1 MRTGTMNNSRMK
13 YITAVTVSVLFI
25 ALILS
30 AFAWWEINNYEQGVA
45 ELYAQEQDG
54 YVEIVARQIE
64 RYGDVAGDKFV
75 EDTIEMLDSTSQ
87 RYWTLDNTQYFL
99 FVKSINDTDVYKT
112 FSTDTFYNTQSAQSF
127 LGTLKKG
134 VVTHSVISLEG
145 FKYVASGIIFEYA
158 GTEYR
163 LCLLT
168 DYDVMLTNN
177 AYLSSKLYLLIDLI
191 LLIALFVIGTIF
203 FAIRLS
209 GERKKVQHIKGVNTQ
224 LNRYIDFLDN
234 AVMGRNSTAIIT
246 GEGKIMHL
254 IHRIEER
261 KIYPCTFVD
270 VKLGTDRMIPFYE
283 TYHEKLRKG
292 IVWLRYSRDNYILV
306 FGKMKKEEALKYFD
320 NTVTEWKRGVV
331 ESGIDVRALEASA
344 ATGALTVYRTL
355 AVGGGQD
362 LINKEEE

>member
-1 MRTGTMNNSRMK
+1 MSNSRTK
-13 YITAVTVSVLFI
+13 YVAAVTIGAVFI
-25 ALILS
+25 AILLS
-30 AFAWWEINNYEQGVA
+30 AFAWWEIVNYEQGVA

-99 FVKSINDTDVYKT
+99 FVKSINETDVYKT
-112 FSTDTFYNTQSAQSF
+112 FSTDTFYNTQSAQNF
-127 LGTLKKG
+127 LETLRKG
-134 VVTHSVISLEG
+134 KVTHSIIRLEG

-177 AYLSSKLYLLIDLI
+177 AYLSSKLYLLIDII
-191 LLIALFVIGTIF
+191 LMVAIVLIACIF

-209 GERKKVQHIKGVNTQ
+209 GERKKVQDIRAVNTQ
-224 LNRYIDFLDN
+224 LNKYIDFLDN

-270 VKLGTDRMIPFYE
+270 VKLGTDRMIPFYDA
-283 TYHEKLRKG
+283 YHEKFRKG
-292 IVWLRYSRDNYILV
+292 VVWLRYSKDNYILV
-306 FGKMKKEEALKYFD
+306 FGKLKKEDALKYFD
-320 NTVTEWKRGVV
+320 STVTEWKRGVV
-331 ESGIDVRALEASA
+331 DSGIEVRSLEASA

-355 AVGGGQD
+355 VVGGSQG
-362 LINKEEE
+362 LNNREE

>member
-1 MRTGTMNNSRMK
+1 MRIGTMTNSRTK
-13 YITAVTVSVLFI
+13 YIATVTICALLI
-25 ALILS
+25 AFILS
-30 AFAWWEINNYEQGVA
+30 AFAWWEIRNYENGVA

-99 FVKSINDTDVYKT
+99 FVKSINETDVYKT
-112 FSTDTFYNTQSAQSF
+112 FSTDTFFNTQSAQSF
-127 LGTLKKG
+127 LQTLKKG
-134 VVTHSVISLEG
+134 IVTHSVIRLEG
-145 FKYVASGIIFEYA
+145 YKYIASGIIFEYA
-158 GTEYR
+158 GTDYR

-191 LLIALFVIGTIF
+191 LMVAIVVIVTIF

-209 GERKKVQHIKGVNTQ
+209 AERKKAQDVRHVNKQ

-254 IHRIEER
+254 IHRMEER
-261 KIYPCTFVD
+261 KIYPCTFID
-270 VKLGTDRMIPFYE
+270 VKLDTDQMMPFYDA
-283 TYHEKLRKG
+283 YREKFKKG
-292 IVWLRYSRDNYILV
+292 VVWLRYSRDNYILV
-306 FGKMKKEEALKYFD
+306 FGKLKKEEALKYFESS
-320 NTVTEWKRGVV
+320 VTEWKQNNTDSVM
-331 ESGIDVRALEASA
+331 EVRALEAGA

-355 AVGGGQD
+355 AAGSGSK
-362 LINKEEE
+362 IEE

>member
-1 MRTGTMNNSRMK
+1 MSNSRTK
-13 YITAVTVSVLFI
+13 YVAAVTIGAVFI
-25 ALILS
+25 AILLS
-30 AFAWWEINNYEQGVA
+30 AFAWWEIVNYEQGVA

-99 FVKSINDTDVYKT
+99 FVKSINETDVYKT

-127 LGTLKKG
+127 LGTLRKG
-134 VVTHSVISLEG
+134 KVTHSIIRLEG

-177 AYLSSKLYLLIDLI
+177 AYLSSKLYLLIDII
-191 LLIALFVIGTIF
+191 LMVAIVLIACIF

-209 GERKKVQHIKGVNTQ
+209 GERKKAQDIRAVNTQ
-224 LNRYIDFLDN
+224 LNKYIDFLDN

-270 VKLGTDRMIPFYE
+270 VKLGTDRMIPFYDA
-283 TYHEKLRKG
+283 YHEKFRKG
-292 IVWLRYSRDNYILV
+292 VVWLRYSRDNYILV
-306 FGKMKKEEALKYFD
+306 FGKLKKEDALKYFD

-331 ESGIDVRALEASA
+331 DSGIEVRSLEASA

-355 AVGGGQD
+355 VVGGSQD
-362 LINKEEE
+362 LNNREE

>member
-1 MRTGTMNNSRMK
+1 MSNSRTK
-13 YITAVTVSVLFI
+13 YVAAVTITAVFI
-25 ALILS
+25 AFLLS
-30 AFAWWEINNYEQGVA
+30 AFAWWEIVNYEQGVA

-99 FVKSINDTDVYKT
+99 FVKSINETDVYKT

-127 LGTLKKG
+127 LATLKKG
-134 VVTHSVISLEG
+134 MVTHSIIRLEG

-177 AYLSSKLYLLIDLI
+177 AYLSSKLYLLIDII
-191 LLIALFVIGTIF
+191 LMVAIVLIACIF

-209 GERKKVQHIKGVNTQ
+209 GERKKVHDIRAVNTQ
-224 LNRYIDFLDN
+224 LNKYIDFLDN
-234 AVMGRNSTAIIT
+234 AVMGRNSTSIIT

-261 KIYPCTFVD
+261 KIYPCTFID

-283 TYHEKLRKG
+283 TYKEKFRKG
-292 IVWLRYSRDNYILV
+292 VVWLRYSRDNYILV
-306 FGKMKKEEALKYFD
+306 FGKLKKEEALKYFD
-320 NTVTEWKRGVV
+320 STVTEWKRGVV
-331 ESGIDVRALEASA
+331 DSGIEVRSLEASA

-355 AVGGGQD
+355 VVGGSQD
-362 LINKEEE
+362 LNNRED

>member
-1 MRTGTMNNSRMK
+1 MSNSRTK
-13 YITAVTVSVLFI
+13 YVVTVTIGVLFI
-25 ALILS
+25 AFLMS
-30 AFAWWEINNYEQGVA
+30 AFAWWEIFNYEQGVA

-75 EDTIEMLDSTSQ
+75 EDTIEMLDSTSR

-99 FVKSINDTDVYKT
+99 FVKSISDTDIYKT
-112 FSTDTFYNTQSAQSF
+112 FSTDTFYNTQSAQNF
-127 LGTLKKG
+127 LQTLVKG
-134 VVTHSVISLEG
+134 QVKHSIIRLEG

-177 AYLSSKLYLLIDLI
+177 AYLSSKLYLLIDVI
-191 LLIALFVIGTIF
+191 LMIALVVISCIF

-209 GERKKVQHIKGVNTQ
+209 GERKKLHDKTEVNTQ

-254 IHRIEER
+254 IHRMEER

-270 VKLGTDRMIPFYE
+270 VKLETDKMIPFYE
-283 TYHEKLRKG
+283 TYKDKFKKG
-292 IVWLRYSRDNYILV
+292 VVWIRYSRDNFILV
-306 FGKMKKEEALKYFD
+306 FGKLKKDEALSFFD
-320 NTVTEWKRGVV
+320 NTVTEWKRGLGD
-331 ESGIDVRALEASA
+331 SGIEVRALEAGA
-344 ATGALTVYRTL
+344 ATGVMTVYRTL
-355 AVGGGQD
+355 VVGGSQD
-362 LINKEEE
+362 LMNKEEE

>member
-1 MRTGTMNNSRMK
+1 MSNSRTK
-13 YITAVTVSVLFI
+13 YVAAVTISAVFI
-25 ALILS
+25 AILLS
-30 AFAWWEINNYEQGVA
+30 AFAWWEIVNYEQGVA

-99 FVKSINDTDVYKT
+99 FVKSINETDVYKT

-127 LGTLKKG
+127 LSTLKKG
-134 VVTHSVISLEG
+134 MVTHSIIRLEG

-177 AYLSSKLYLLIDLI
+177 AYLSSKLYLLIDII
-191 LLIALFVIGTIF
+191 LMVAIMLIACIF

-209 GERKKVQHIKGVNTQ
+209 GERKKVHDIRTVNTQ
-224 LNRYIDFLDN
+224 LNKYIDFLDN
-234 AVMGRNSTAIIT
+234 AVMGRNATAIIT

-254 IHRIEER
+254 IHRSEER
-261 KIYPCTFVD
+261 KIYPCTFID

-283 TYHEKLRKG
+283 TYKEKFRKG
-292 IVWLRYSRDNYILV
+292 VVWLRYSRDNYILV
-306 FGKMKKEEALKYFD
+306 FGKLKKEEALKYFD
-320 NTVTEWKRGVV
+320 STVTEWKRGVV
-331 ESGIDVRALEASA
+331 DSGIEVRSLEASA

-355 AVGGGQD
+355 VVGGSQD
-362 LINKEEE
+362 LNNREE

>member
-1 MRTGTMNNSRMK
+1 MSNSRTK
-13 YITAVTVSVLFI
+13 YVVTVTIGVLFI
-25 ALILS
+25 AFLMA
-30 AFAWWEINNYEQGVA
+30 AFAWGEIFNYEQGVA

-75 EDTIEMLDSTSQ
+75 EDTIEMLDSTSR

-99 FVKSINDTDVYKT
+99 FVKSISDTDIYKT
-112 FSTDTFYNTQSAQSF
+112 FSTDTFYNTQSAQNF
-127 LGTLKKG
+127 LQTLVKG
-134 VVTHSVISLEG
+134 QVKHSIIRLEG

-177 AYLSSKLYLLIDLI
+177 AYLSSKLYLLIDVI
-191 LLIALFVIGTIF
+191 LMIALVVISCIF

-209 GERKKVQHIKGVNTQ
+209 GERKKLHDITEVNTQ

-254 IHRIEER
+254 IHRMEER

-270 VKLGTDRMIPFYE
+270 VKLETDKMIPFYE
-283 TYHEKLRKG
+283 TYKDKFKKG
-292 IVWLRYSRDNYILV
+292 IVWIRYSRDNFILV
-306 FGKMKKEEALKYFD
+306 FGKLKKDEALSFFD
-320 NTVTEWKRGVV
+320 NTVTEWKRGLGD
-331 ESGIDVRALEASA
+331 SGIEVRALEAGA
-344 ATGALTVYRTL
+344 ATGVMTVYRTL
-355 AVGGGQD
+355 VVGGSQD
-362 LINKEEE
+362 LMNKEEE

>member
-1 MRTGTMNNSRMK
+1 MSNSRTK
-13 YITAVTVSVLFI
+13 YVAAVTIGAVFI
-25 ALILS
+25 AILLS
-30 AFAWWEINNYEQGVA
+30 AFAWWEIVNYEQGVA

-99 FVKSINDTDVYKT
+99 FVKSINETDVYKT

-127 LGTLKKG
+127 LGTLRKG
-134 VVTHSVISLEG
+134 IVTHSIIRLEG
-145 FKYVASGIIFEYA
+145 FKYVASGIIFEYV

-177 AYLSSKLYLLIDLI
+177 AYLSSKLYLLIDII
-191 LLIALFVIGTIF
+191 LMVAIVLIACIF

-209 GERKKVQHIKGVNTQ
+209 GERKKVQDIRAVNTQ
-224 LNRYIDFLDN
+224 LNKYIDFLDN

-270 VKLGTDRMIPFYE
+270 VKLETDKMIPFYE
-283 TYHEKLRKG
+283 TYKDKFKKG
-292 IVWLRYSRDNYILV
+292 VVWIRYSRDNFILV
-306 FGKMKKEEALKYFD
+306 FGKLKKDEALSFFD

-331 ESGIDVRALEASA
+331 DSGIEVRSLEASA

-355 AVGGGQD
+355 VVGGSQD
-362 LINKEEE
+362 LNNREE

>member
-1 MRTGTMNNSRMK
+1 MSNSRTK
-13 YITAVTVSVLFI
+13 YVVTVTIGVLFI
-25 ALILS
+25 AFLMA
-30 AFAWWEINNYEQGVA
+30 AFAWWEIFNYEQGVA

-99 FVKSINDTDVYKT
+99 FVKSISDTDIYKT
-112 FSTDTFYNTQSAQSF
+112 FSTDTFYNTQSAQNF
-127 LGTLKKG
+127 LQTLVKG
-134 VVTHSVISLEG
+134 QVKHSIIRLEG

-177 AYLSSKLYLLIDLI
+177 AYLSSKLYLLIDVI
-191 LLIALFVIGTIF
+191 LMIALVVISCIF

-209 GERKKVQHIKGVNTQ
+209 GERKKLHDITEVNTQ

-254 IHRIEER
+254 IHRMEER

-270 VKLGTDRMIPFYE
+270 VKLETDKMIPFYE
-283 TYHEKLRKG
+283 TYKDKFKKG
-292 IVWLRYSRDNYILV
+292 VVWIRYSRDNFILV
-306 FGKMKKEEALKYFD
+306 FGKLKKDEALSFFD
-320 NTVTEWKRGVV
+320 NTVTEWKRGLGD
-331 ESGIDVRALEASA
+331 SGIEVRALEAGA
-344 ATGALTVYRTL
+344 ATGVMTVYRTL
-355 AVGGGQD
+355 VVGGSQD
-362 LINKEEE
+362 LMNKEEE

>member
-1 MRTGTMNNSRMK
+1 MSNSRTR
-13 YITAVTVSVLFI
+13 YVTTVTICVLII
-25 ALILS
+25 AFLLS
-30 AFAWWEINNYEQGVA
+30 AFAWWEIYNYEQGVA

-87 RYWTLDNTQYFL
+87 RYWTLDNTEYFL

-112 FSTDTFYNTQSAQSF
+112 FSTDTFFNTQSAKSF
-127 LGTLKKG
+127 LQTLKKG
-134 VVTHSVISLEG
+134 TVTHSIIRLEG
-145 FKYVASGIIFEYA
+145 YKYVASGIVFEYA
-158 GTEYR
+158 GTDYR

-191 LLIALFVIGTIF
+191 LMIAVVVIVCIF

-209 GERKKVQHIKGVNTQ
+209 GERKRVLEVLDVNTQ

-261 KIYPCTFVD
+261 KVYPCTFID
-270 VKLGTDRMIPFYE
+270 VKLDTDRMIPFYE
-283 TYHEKLRKG
+283 QYREKFRKG
-292 IVWLRYSRDNYILV
+292 VVWLRYSRDNFILV
-306 FGKMKKEEALKYFD
+306 FGKLKKDEALKYFD

-331 ESGIDVRALEASA
+331 ESGIEVRALEAGA

-355 AVGGGQD
+355 AVGTSQE
-362 LINKEEE
+362 LMNKEEE

>member
-1 MRTGTMNNSRMK
+1 MSNSRAK
-13 YITAVTVSVLFI
+13 YITAVTILTLFV
-25 ALILS
+25 AFLL
-30 AFAWWEINNYEQGVA
+30 AGFAWWEIFNYEQGVA

-64 RYGDVAGDKFV
+64 RYGDIAGDKFV

-87 RYWTLDNTQYFL
+87 RYWTLDNSQYFL
-99 FVKSINDTDVYKT
+99 FVKSISDTDIYKT

-127 LGTLKKG
+127 LKILKKG
-134 VVTHSVISLEG
+134 TVTHSIIRLDG
-145 FKYVASGIIFEYA
+145 YKYVASGIIFEYA

-191 LLIALFVIGTIF
+191 IMIAIVVIVCIF

-209 GERKKVQHIKGVNTQ
+209 DERKKVHDIKEVNMQ

-254 IHRIEER
+254 IHRMEER

-270 VKLGTDRMIPFYE
+270 VKLGTDKMIPFYE
-283 TYHEKLRKG
+283 TYKDKFKKG

-306 FGKMKKEEALKYFD
+306 FGKLKKDEALDFFD
-320 NTVTEWKRGVV
+320 SAVTEWKRGLGD
-331 ESGIDVRALEASA
+331 SGIEVKALEAGAS
-344 ATGALTVYRTL
+344 TGVLTVYRTL
-355 AVGGGQD
+355 VTGGGS
-362 LINKEEE
+362 KEEE